1 MAWGALI
8 KGAVKST
15 AKRVAVNKLMGR
27 NNKSDRRR
35 NVKNV
40 MQQQGEYGGGGAL
53 SVRPSAPLIPSQVSS
68 ASSSI
73 VPVGGQNEGGLK
85 GTLFR
90 IKTTTISIDTFLK
103 DSYRTD
109 KDQQKDKVRLEEQEK
124 RGKREREL
132 EKKEDKESKPQGM
145 SVPLPKLGFFGML
158 KKFIFNM
165 LFGWLTIKLID
176 MLPQLQKYLT
186 VVATVADSILDWG
199 GKWLNALASIIN
211 VGYKMVT
218 GVEKKVGDLFG
229 QKGVDIFNKFTETF
243 TTLMNVSL
251 ITALIA
257 ARGGGFGGGKV
268 TKLGKSM
275 GGAQGGFRRGSGD
288 VLSKLTG
295 QTAQQTRNSMI
306 RRYAKRHGQQAALER
321 FGKEGVQKVLGNKA
335 TRGVATTLA
344 RKGLVKVLGKG
355 GSKQLLKFSKKFI
368 SPIVKKIPIIGA
380 LLDFALNFFV
390 FKEPLGRAAFMA
402 IGAGLGTWI
411 GGLLGTLIP
420 IPVVGTAIGMFLG
433 GMGGDLLGGIIYD
446 LIFGGKKSDPSGGPK
461 QRKEGERAWWDP
473 LGWAGT
479 GASQQEKG
487 RRAGWD
493 IFGWAGTGATQEEKD
508 ARSWWDFLGW
518 AGTGKRNLAK
528 ENNKKL
534 RGGFIPKETTTL
546 LHAGEF
552 VVDADTTTHIRDLLS
567 NINAAGTKDQVINV
581 IRSYAEYE
589 TGATDSPV
597 TVVLPTSMTNRSM
610 IPNAESEGMEIGES
624 SSGGGDPSMDL
635 LYKG

>member
-27 NNKSDRRR
+27 NNKRDRRR

-132 EKKEDKESKPQGM
+132 EKKEDKESKPKGM

-176 MLPQLQKYLT
+176 MLPQLQKYLN
-186 VVATVADSILDWG
+186 VVATVADSIIDWG

-229 QKGVDIFNKFTETF
+229 QKGVDTFNKFTETF
-243 TTLMNVSL
+243 TKLMNV
-251 ITALIA
+251 ALIA
-257 ARGGGFGGGKV
+257 ALIGARGGAFGGGKV
-268 TKLGKSM
+268 TQLGRSL
-275 GGAQGGFRRGSGD
+275 GGAQGGFRRGSGN
-288 VLSKLTG
+288 VLRRLTG
-295 QTAQQTRNSMI
+295 GTAQGTRNSMI
-306 RRYAKRHGQQAALER
+306 RRYSKRYGEQAALER
-321 FGKEGVQKVLGNKA
+321 FGKKGVQNVLGKQA
-335 TRGVATTLA
+335 TRGIGTKLL
-344 RKGLVKVLGKG
+344 RKGVVTVLGKG
-355 GSKQLLKFSKKFI
+355 GTKQLLKFSKKFI
-368 SPIVKKIPIIGA
+368 SPIIKKIPIIGA

-390 FKEPLGRAAFMA
+390 FKEPLGKAAFMA
-402 IGAGLGTWI
+402 IGAGLGAWL
-411 GGLLGTLIP
+411 GGMLGTLIP
-420 IPVVGTAIGMFLG
+420 VPFVGTAIGAFLG
-433 GMGGDLLGGIIYD
+433 GMGGDLLGGIMYD
-446 LIFGGKKSDPSGGPK
+446 VFFGGKKSDQSGTGQEK
-461 QRKEGERAWWDP
+461 VKKGKRAWWDF

-479 GASQQEKG
+479 G
-487 RRAGWD
+487 R
-493 IFGWAGTGATQEEKD
+493 TEEEQAQADKEWE
-508 ARSWWDFLGW
+508 AKSWWDFLGW

-552 VVDADTTTHIRDLLS
+552 VVDADTTIHIRDLLS
-567 NINAAGTKDQVINV
+567 NLNAASTKDQVINV

-589 TGATDSPV
+589 IGATDSPV
-597 TVVLPTSMTNRSM
+597 TVVLPTSMTKTLTVEQSM
-610 IPNAESEGMEIGES
+610 SEGIEIGGS
-624 SSGGGDPSMDL
+624 SSGRRDPSMDL

>member
-1 MAWGALI
+1 MAWGTLI
-8 KGAVKST
+8 KGVIKST
-15 AKRVAVNKLMGR
+15 TKRVAVNKLMGR
-27 NNKSDRRR
+27 GGKKGRRQ

-40 MQQQGEYGGGGAL
+40 MQQEGEYGGGGAL
-53 SVRPSAPLIPSQVSS
+53 AVRPSASLIPSQVSS

-109 KDQQKDKVRLEEQEK
+109 KDQQRDKVRLEEQEK

-176 MLPQLQKYLT
+176 MLPQLQKYLN
-186 VVATVADSILDWG
+186 VVATVADSIIDWG
-199 GKWLNALASIIN
+199 GKWFNALASIIN

-229 QKGVDIFNKFTETF
+229 QKGVDTFNKFTETF
-243 TTLMNVSL
+243 TKLMNV
-251 ITALIA
+251 ALIA
-257 ARGGGFGGGKV
+257 ALIGARGGAFGGGKV
-268 TKLGKSM
+268 TQLGRSL
-275 GGAQGGFRRGSGD
+275 GGAQGGFRRGSGN
-288 VLSKLTG
+288 VLRRLTG
-295 QTAQQTRNSMI
+295 GTAQGTRNSMI
-306 RRYAKRHGQQAALER
+306 RRYSKRYGEQAALER
-321 FGKEGVQKVLGNKA
+321 FGRKGVQNVLGKQA
-335 TRGVATTLA
+335 TRGIGTKLV
-344 RKGLVKVLGKG
+344 RKGVVTVLGKG

-390 FKEPLGRAAFMA
+390 FKEPLGKSAFMA
-402 IGAGLGTWI
+402 IGAGLGAWI
-411 GGLLGTLIP
+411 GGLIGTLLGGP
-420 IPVVGTAIGMFLG
+420 IGTFIGSFLG

-446 LIFGGKKSDPSGGPK
+446 LIFGGKKSDPSKAPK
-461 QRKEGERAWWDP
+461 KRKEGERAGWDIF
-473 LGWAGT
+473 GWAGT
-479 GASQQEKG
+479 GASQQEKD

-493 IFGWAGTGATQEEKD
+493 VFGWAGTGATQEEKD

-534 RGGFIPKETTTL
+534 RGGFIPKDTTTL

-597 TVVLPTSMTNRSM
+597 TVVLPTSMTKTLTFEQSM
-610 IPNAESEGMEIGES
+610 SEGMEIGGS
-624 SSGGGDPSMDL
+624 PSGGGDPSMDL

>member
-257 ARGGGFGGGKV
+257 ARGGGFGGKKV
-268 TKLGKSM
+268 TRLGMSM
-275 GGAQGGFRRGSGD
+275 GGAQGGFRRGSGK

-295 QTAQQTRNSMI
+295 KTAQQTRNSMI

-335 TRGVATTLA
+335 TRGVGTTLA

-390 FKEPLGRAAFMA
+390 FKEPLGKAAFMA

-420 IPVVGTAIGMFLG
+420 VPGVGTAIGMFLG
-433 GMGGDLLGGIIYD
+433 GMGGDLLGGILYD
-446 LIFGGKKSDPSGGPK
+446 VLFRGKKADQSGTGPEK
-461 QRKEGERAWWDP
+461 LKKGSRAWWDF

-479 GASQQEKG
+479 GRTEEEQAQADKE
-487 RRAGWD
+487 WD
-493 IFGWAGTGATQEEKD
+493 AK
-508 ARSWWDFLGW
+508 SWWDFLGW

-534 RGGFIPKETTTL
+534 RGGFIPKDTTTL

-567 NINAAGTKDQVINV
+567 NINSAGTKDQVINV

-589 TGATDSPV
+589 TGAAESPV
-597 TVVLPTSMTNRSM
+597 TVVLPTSMTKTLTVGQAM
-610 IPNAESEGMEIGES
+610 SEGIELGES
-624 SSGGGDPSMDL
+624 SSGSRDPSMDL

>member
-257 ARGGGFGGGKV
+257 ARGGGFGGKKV
-268 TKLGKSM
+268 TRLGMSM
-275 GGAQGGFRRGSGD
+275 GGAQGGFRRGSGK

-295 QTAQQTRNSMI
+295 KTAQQTRNSMI

-335 TRGVATTLA
+335 TRGLGTTLA

-390 FKEPLGRAAFMA
+390 FKEPLGKAAFMA

-420 IPVVGTAIGMFLG
+420 FPGVGTAIGMFLG

-446 LIFGGKKSDPSGGPK
+446 LIFGGKKSDPSRTKPK
-461 QRKEGERAWWDP
+461 QRKKGERAWWDP

-479 GASQQEKG
+479 GK
-487 RRAGWD
+487 
-493 IFGWAGTGATQEEKD
+493 TEEQKKEDRKKFD
-508 ARSWWDFLGW
+508 ARSWWDFLNVF
-518 AGTGKRNLAK
+518 ATGDRNLAK
-528 ENNKKL
+528 ENNGKL

-567 NINAAGTKDQVINV
+567 NINSAGTKDQVINV

-589 TGATDSPV
+589 TGAIDSPV
-597 TVVLPTSMTNRSM
+597 TVVLPTSMTKTLTFEQSM
-610 IPNAESEGMEIGES
+610 SEGMEIGGS

>member
-257 ARGGGFGGGKV
+257 ARGGGFGGKKV
-268 TKLGKSM
+268 TRLGMSM
-275 GGAQGGFRRGSGD
+275 GGAQGGFRRGSGN

-335 TRGVATTLA
+335 TRGVGTTLA

-390 FKEPLGRAAFMA
+390 FKEPLGKAAFMA

-420 IPVVGTAIGMFLG
+420 VPGVGTAIGMFLG
-433 GMGGDLLGGIIYD
+433 GMGGDLLGGILYD
-446 LIFGGKKSDPSGGPK
+446 VLFRGKKADQS
-461 QRKEGERAWWDP
+461 
-473 LGWAGT
+473 GT
-479 GASQQEKG
+479 GPEKLKKG
-487 RRAGWD
+487 SRA
-493 IFGWAGTGATQEEKD
+493 
-508 ARSWWDFLGW
+508 WWDFLGW
-518 AGTGKRNLAK
+518 AGTGKTDEQKKEDRKKFDARSWWDFLNVFATGDRNLAK
-528 ENNKKL
+528 ENNGKL

-567 NINAAGTKDQVINV
+567 NINSAGTKDQVINV

-589 TGATDSPV
+589 TGAAESPV
-597 TVVLPTSMTNRSM
+597 TVVLPTSMTKTLTVGQAM
-610 IPNAESEGMEIGES
+610 SEGIELGES
-624 SSGGGDPSMDL
+624 SSGSRDPSMDL

>member
-27 NNKSDRRR
+27 NNKRDRRR

-53 SVRPSAPLIPSQVSS
+53 SVRPSASLIPSQVSS

-229 QKGVDIFNKFTETF
+229 QKGVDIFNKFTKTF

-268 TKLGKSM
+268 TKLGMSM

-390 FKEPLGRAAFMA
+390 FKEPLGKAAFMA

-411 GGLLGTLIP
+411 GGMLGTLIP
-420 IPVVGTAIGMFLG
+420 VPFVGTAIGAFLG
-433 GMGGDLLGGIIYD
+433 GMGGDLLGGIMYD
-446 LIFGGKKSDPSGGPK
+446 VLFRGKKSDQS
-461 QRKEGERAWWDP
+461 
-473 LGWAGT
+473 GT
-479 GASQQEKG
+479 GPEKIKKG
-487 RRAGWD
+487 SRA
-493 IFGWAGTGATQEEKD
+493 
-508 ARSWWDFLGW
+508 WWDFLGW
-518 AGTGKRNLAK
+518 AGTGKTDGQKKEDRKKFDARSWWDFLNVFATGDRNLAK
-528 ENNKKL
+528 ENNGKL

-597 TVVLPTSMTNRSM
+597 TVVLPTSMTKTLTFEQSM
-610 IPNAESEGMEIGES
+610 SEGIELGES
-624 SSGGGDPSMDL
+624 SSGSRDPSMDL

>member
-268 TKLGKSM
+268 TKLGMSM

-335 TRGVATTLA
+335 TRGLGTTLA

-390 FKEPLGRAAFMA
+390 FKEPLGKAAFMA
-402 IGAGLGTWI
+402 IGAGLGTWL
-411 GGLLGTLIP
+411 GGLIGTLIP
-420 IPVVGTAIGMFLG
+420 VPFVGTAIGMFLG
-433 GMGGDLLGGIIYD
+433 GMGGDLLGGILYD
-446 LIFGGKKSDPSGGPK
+446 VLFRGKKADQSGTGPEK
-461 QRKEGERAWWDP
+461 LKKGSRAWWDF

-479 GASQQEKG
+479 GRTEEEQAQADKE
-487 RRAGWD
+487 WD
-493 IFGWAGTGATQEEKD
+493 AK
-508 ARSWWDFLGW
+508 SWWDFLGW

-534 RGGFIPKETTTL
+534 RGGFIPKDTTTL

-597 TVVLPTSMTNRSM
+597 TVVLPTSMTKTLTVEQSM
-610 IPNAESEGMEIGES
+610 SEGIELGES
-624 SSGGGDPSMDL
+624 SSGSRDPSMDL

>member
-27 NNKSDRRR
+27 NNKRDRRR

-53 SVRPSAPLIPSQVSS
+53 SVRPSASLIPSQVSS

-229 QKGVDIFNKFTETF
+229 QKGVDIFNKFTKTF

-268 TKLGKSM
+268 TRLGMSM

-306 RRYAKRHGQQAALER
+306 KRYAKRHGQQAALER

-335 TRGVATTLA
+335 TRGVGTTLA

-368 SPIVKKIPIIGA
+368 SPIIKKIPIIGA

-390 FKEPLGRAAFMA
+390 FKEPLGKAAFMA
-402 IGAGLGTWI
+402 IGAGLGTWL
-411 GGLLGTLIP
+411 GGMLGTLIP
-420 IPVVGTAIGMFLG
+420 VPFVGTAIGAFLG
-433 GMGGDLLGGIIYD
+433 GMGGDLLGGIMYD
-446 LIFGGKKSDPSGGPK
+446 VFFRGKKSDQSGTGPK
-461 QRKEGERAWWDP
+461 EKIKKGSRA
-473 LGWAGT
+473 
-479 GASQQEKG
+479 
-487 RRAGWD
+487 
-493 IFGWAGTGATQEEKD
+493 
-508 ARSWWDFLGW
+508 WWDFLGW
-518 AGTGKRNLAK
+518 AGTGKTDEQKKEDRKKFDARSWWDFLNVFATGDRKLAK
-528 ENNKKL
+528 ENNGKL

-589 TGATDSPV
+589 TGAAESPV
-597 TVVLPTSMTNRSM
+597 TVVLPTSMTKTLTFGQSM
-610 IPNAESEGMEIGES
+610 SEGIELGES
-624 SSGGGDPSMDL
+624 SSGSRDPSMDL